1 MELKDII
8 TDLCVVIN
16 QVSESKRNLIRA
28 ASWETDGVHTKQQQ
42 IDLLKK
48 ELADTDYDLDRIKD
62 ALYELT
68 QALENEVYKQEL
80 LALSPFNLEK

>member
-8 TDLCVVIN
+8 TDIYRVVN
-16 QVSESKRNLIRA
+16 QVSDSKRNLVRA
-28 ASWETDGVHTKQQQ
+28 APWETDEVQTKRQQ

-48 ELADTDYDLDRIKD
+48 ELADTDYDLDKIKD

-68 QALENEVYKQEL
+68 EALENEVYQQEL

>member
-80 LALSPFNLEK
+80 LALSPFTKGN

>member
-16 QVSESKRNLIRA
+16 QVSESKRNLMRA
-28 ASWETDGVHTKQQQ
+28 ALWETDEVHTKQQQ
-42 IDLLKK
+42 IDLLKR

-68 QALENEVYKQEL
+68 EALENEVYNQEMA
-80 LALSPFNLEK
+80 ALSPFK

>member
-28 ASWETDGVHTKQQQ
+28 ASWETDGVHTKHQQ

-80 LALSPFNLEK
+80 LALSPFTKGN